1 MKNEFLLLCGSVTK
15 LCPTLYDPMDFGT
28 PGSSVLPE
36 FVEDKF
42 ISTELVMLSNHFIL
56 YHPLLLLPTVIPSIR
71 VFTYYSWLIITNKI
85 MSLLP
90 SQKCLILRKNVTRTD
105 S

>member
-15 LCPTLYDPMDFGT
+15 LCPTLYDPIDFGT

-42 ISTELVMLSNHFIL
+42 MSSELVMLSNHFIL
-56 YHPLLLLPTVIPSIR
+56 CHPLLLLPSVFPNIR
-71 VFTYYSWLIITNKI
+71 VFVNESTLH
-85 MSLLP
+85 
-90 SQKCLILRKNVTRTD
+90 QVTKVFD
-105 S
+105 IQLQDQSFQCIFSIYFL